1 MMDVINMN
9 EMLLMDVKNKTADS
23 PTNNSFKQLSFNDF
37 ISVVFIYYFF
47 YSKKSR
53 ISTRAQTQ
61 MGFAHLSAQSREAGL
76 RSALPDPFGIWRPLP
91 EGQRV
96 EVVKPPNSKKY
107 FARLSL
113 LFNSK

>member
-47 YSKKSR
+47 YSKKSECQLKKYFCSSLFSLLNSGAER
-53 ISTRAQTQ
+53 PREVVISLNSGTER
-61 MGFAHLSAQSREAGL
+61 SRE
-76 RSALPDPFGIWRPLP
+76 
-91 EGQRV
+91 
-96 EVVKPPNSKKY
+96 EVVKPPKKNI
-107 FARLSL
+107 SL
-113 LFNSK
+113 VSSYNK